1 MPDAPLPLPEPP
13 APTRRTVLRGAA
25 AAGALAA
32 SGYATTDAYAADGRR
47 DGGYRLTVLG
57 TTDLHGNVFN
67 WDYFKDAEYDDSAHN
82 DIGLAKVSTLV
93 SAMRGERGAAQHA
106 ADRRR
111 RHHPGHAA
119 GLLLR
124 QDRADHRAARRT
136 RWPRR

>member
-1 MPDAPLPLPEPP
+1 MTDPNPSFS
-13 APTRRTVLRGAA
+13 RRAMLAAAFVGGSAA
-25 AAGALAA
+25 AAALSGAPAA
-32 SGYATTDAYAADGRR
+32 QAAPGNAKKQFN
-47 DGGYRLTVLG
+47 LTVLG

-82 DIGLAKVSTLV
+82 DIGIAKAATLIKAV
-93 SAMRGERGAAQHA
+93 RAERGAEPHA
-106 ADRRR
+106 DHRRR

-124 QDRADHRAARRT
+124 QDRPDHRGRART